1 MIESKRKIVLSDP
14 YDDNYKEALASFSRL
29 PFEERTKILQR
40 IGIIGP
46 DGQLAPAYAD
56 DEGEPDE
63 TAAQTAEPHDR
74 TEKVEEA
81 EELSP

>member
-1 MIESKRKIVLSDP
+1 MIESKSKFVLPDP

-29 PFEERTKILQR
+29 PRGQRTKILQQ

-56 DEGEPDE
+56 DGGEPDE
-63 TAAQTAEPHDR
+63 NAVDAAST
-74 TEKVEEA
+74 K
-81 EELSP
+81 

>member
-1 MIESKRKIVLSDP
+1 MIESTRKFALPDP

-29 PFEERTKILQR
+29 PYEERTKILQR

-63 TAAQTAEPHDR
+63 SGVQTAS
-74 TEKVEEA
+74 TE
-81 EELSP
+81 